1 MEQCRAPQPGSSA
14 AVCALPNPSPLPDWF
29 EGKQAVVRLLLQW
42 WECGRDTTPPVHE
55 WTSQL
60 QKGWQVEMSKD
71 QRRKFNKWKNQFSQ
85 DYIMVATK
93 ISEKQS
99 AGESNRAAA
108 IDAVQL
114 EVTSKVAELR
124 KAMRGAAQTDRT
136 EQFFPLA
143 QRLAREIAHSGA
155 TQ

>member
-1 MEQCRAPQPGSSA
+1 
-14 AVCALPNPSPLPDWF
+14 
-29 EGKQAVVRLLLQW
+29 
-42 WECGRDTTPPVHE
+42 
-55 WTSQL
+55 
-60 QKGWQVEMSKD
+60 MSKD
-71 QRRKFNKWKNQFSQ
+71 QRVKFNKWKNQFSQ

-99 AGESNRAAA
+99 AGESNHAAA

-143 QRLAREIAHSGA
+143 QRLAREIAQSGA
-155 TQ
+155 TQYYHTKTMRLVQAHSDELCPVLLYRPGLFAVGHSH

>member
-1 MEQCRAPQPGSSA
+1 
-14 AVCALPNPSPLPDWF
+14 
-29 EGKQAVVRLLLQW
+29 
-42 WECGRDTTPPVHE
+42 
-55 WTSQL
+55 
-60 QKGWQVEMSKD
+60 MSKGD
-71 QRRKFNKWKNQFSQ
+71 KQRFSKWKLQSSQ
-85 DYIMVATK
+85 DYIMVHTK

-99 AGESNRAAA
+99 AGEGNRAAA

-143 QRLAREIAHSGA
+143 QRLAREIAQSGA